1 MSLSGN
7 TPITSYWP
15 EVRVG
20 DKVIDSK
27 NNNAFRMVLTKNDT
41 AQTMTVVPYEA
52 GFNTSDAINPRS
64 AGEFLQAEGRYG
76 SGRRKTRGSK
86 QRKHKRKTHRR

>member
-1 MSLSGN
+1 MSLSSN
-7 TPITSYWP
+7 APLTSYWP

-27 NNNAFRMVLTKNDT
+27 NNNAFRMVLTKNDA
-41 AQTMTVVPYEA
+41 AQTMTVVPYES

-76 SGRRKTRGSK
+76 SGRRKTRG
-86 QRKHKRKTHRR
+86 RKYKRRTHRR

>member
-1 MSLSGN
+1 MSLSSN
-7 TPITSYWP
+7 LPLTSYFSD
-15 EVRVG
+15 VRVG

-27 NNNAFRMVLTKNDT
+27 NNNAFRMVLTKNDA
-41 AQTMTVVPYEA
+41 AQTITVVPYEA

-76 SGRRKTRGSK
+76 SGHRKTRG
-86 QRKHKRKTHRR
+86 RKYKRKTHRR